1 MKMNLELKKAIET
14 EMAIARK
21 SYRDDELTTSM
32 KHLEV
37 AHVLGQRY
45 AIPHI
50 VSHWWMLKIGLKEG
64 SMAKIAGQAIRIV
77 LGAIGSTVGTLPVG
91 NTGGTNISMFKRLPI
106 DPAIRHLV
114 D

>member
-1 MKMNLELKKAIET
+1 MKMNFELRKAIEA
-14 EMAIARK
+14 EMAFARK
-21 SYRDDELTTSM
+21 FYRDRELTTSM

-50 VSHWWMLKIGLKEG
+50 VSHWWMLKIGLREG
-64 SMAKIAGQAIRIV
+64 SAAKVAGQTVRIV
-77 LGAIGSTVGTLPVG
+77 LGAIGSTVGIVPVG

-114 D
+114 K